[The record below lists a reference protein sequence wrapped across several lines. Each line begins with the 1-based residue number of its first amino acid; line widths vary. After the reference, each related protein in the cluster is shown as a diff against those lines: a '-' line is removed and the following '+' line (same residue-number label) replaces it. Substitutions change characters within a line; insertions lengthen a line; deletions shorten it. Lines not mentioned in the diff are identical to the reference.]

1 MSTEEK
7 QKTAKVVNGKGMGA
21 YRLPQE
27 TLDNLKSVSSETGI
41 PTSTIVMKCLEKD
54 KVVAIVK
61 SELEKSLS
69 KFKSLDSK

>member
-1 MSTEEK
+1 MSTEK
-7 QKTAKVVNGKGMGA
+7 QKSNKGMGA

-41 PTSTIVMKCLEKD
+41 PTSTIVTKCLEKD

-61 SELEKSLS
+61 AELEKSLS
-69 KFKSLDSK
+69 KFKSLEDK